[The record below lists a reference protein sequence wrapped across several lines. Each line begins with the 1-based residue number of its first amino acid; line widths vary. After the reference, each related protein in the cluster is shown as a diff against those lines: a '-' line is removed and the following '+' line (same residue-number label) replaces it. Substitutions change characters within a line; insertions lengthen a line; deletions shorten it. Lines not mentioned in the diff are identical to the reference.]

1 MFYDPDGYAAEIYE
15 RQIWA
20 LRLVDKGTQ
29 EARIYIVPDRSRATM
44 EPLIR

>member
-1 MFYDPDGYAAEIYE
+1 MFYDPDGHAAEIYE
-15 RQIWA
+15 RQIWV
-20 LRLVDKGTQ
+20 LGLVEEGTQ